1 MHSKGEK
8 KMKKAYVSPEAELLA
23 FAKEDVITASGDQ
36 IFDWHLPTI
45 DLGANGGGINWSE
58 DSDVLKM

>member
-1 MHSKGEK
+1 
-8 KMKKAYVSPEAELLA
+8 MKKNYISPEAEVLT

-45 DLGANGGGINWSE
+45 DLGANGGDINWSE